1 MDLVSNTMKSNDKFI
16 FIYKDTYGM
25 VYECGANTYEA
36 ARDKAQKLFHEDL
49 VAGEWDGGDKSNCIY
64 PKPGTEAERQF
75 NMTRIALSSRKDSP
89 EEGKTYALID
99 GAGKPSIANGNTLAE
114 SEVKPSG
121 YDEFMQDVCNDDE
134 PDIDT
139 MAMDMSPQQLN
150 KIAKDIEDK
159 VNDTLEAMTE
169 AMNPTTPVFTGGFSK
184 SPSAHS
190 ENRTV
195 NAMEVSE
202 VAKERQARHDEMLA
216 QLGIARAPENVS
228 ITKAGYE
235 RGKTV
240 IDLGYHNLGASRT
253 TWDNKPRPDACV
265 SSFVSQIDKEER
277 EDFVVPLTEL
287 KLRDDGKLYSPET
300 GWINVERSG
309 LAKLLS
315 SAKHFDRA
323 EYDKMYNHVASQ
335 QYQSPVPYP
344 VESDYTS
351 QLYPSA
357 LSLFLKLDPDIRA
370 HVFNEQMKRHGF
382 HDQEVKMRTRLGPDG
397 RGVFSV
403 VSPTYTTYDAD
414 EVAQFIGNVLRD
426 NFDPDMFRAE
436 IKYNAKTT
444 DFMFDA
450 TMHAPSNLTDFSAGD
465 VFEVGY
471 RFKANDVGGGAVK
484 GGGIAFWNE
493 CLNMIIIDSK
503 TSELVKVV
511 HKGDVES
518 KMKKMLNGMEKSKE
532 AMNRFAIDW
541 GILSSID
548 AEGMVVNGEAIET
561 TVSESGV
568 VERAPVAMLKALV
581 DSGRIGKGI
590 GRDAAVQY
598 LLESYDN
605 QGGGNTM
612 QDVINAVT
620 RMAHES
626 MVDDCV
632 RDGLEQ
638 QAGALVPVLAKAAQ
652 TKSVRL

>member
-1 MDLVSNTMKSNDKFI
+1 
-16 FIYKDTYGM
+16 
-25 VYECGANTYEA
+25 
-36 ARDKAQKLFHEDL
+36 
-49 VAGEWDGGDKSNCIY
+49 
-64 PKPGTEAERQF
+64 
-75 NMTRIALSSRKDSP
+75 
-89 EEGKTYALID
+89 
-99 GAGKPSIANGNTLAE
+99 
-114 SEVKPSG
+114 
-121 YDEFMQDVCNDDE
+121 
-134 PDIDT
+134 
-139 MAMDMSPQQLN
+139 
-150 KIAKDIEDK
+150 
-159 VNDTLEAMTE
+159 
-169 AMNPTTPVFTGGFSK
+169 
-184 SPSAHS
+184 
-190 ENRTV
+190 
-195 NAMEVSE
+195 
-202 VAKERQARHDEMLA
+202 
-216 QLGIARAPENVS
+216 
-228 ITKAGYE
+228 
-235 RGKTV
+235 
-240 IDLGYHNLGASRT
+240 
-253 TWDNKPRPDACV
+253 
-265 SSFVSQIDKEER
+265 
-277 EDFVVPLTEL
+277 
-287 KLRDDGKLYSPET
+287 
-300 GWINVERSG
+300 
-309 LAKLLS
+309 
-315 SAKHFDRA
+315 
-323 EYDKMYNHVASQ
+323 
-335 QYQSPVPYP
+335 
-344 VESDYTS
+344 
-351 QLYPSA
+351 
-357 LSLFLKLDPDIRA
+357 
-370 HVFNEQMKRHGF
+370 
-382 HDQEVKMRTRLGPDG
+382 
-397 RGVFSV
+397 
-403 VSPTYTTYDAD
+403 
-414 EVAQFIGNVLRD
+414 
-426 NFDPDMFRAE
+426 
-436 IKYNAKTT
+436 
-444 DFMFDA
+444 
-450 TMHAPSNLTDFSAGD
+450 MHAPSNLTDFSAGD

>member
-134 PDIDT
+134 PDTDT
-139 MAMDMSPQQLN
+139 MARDMSPQQLN

>member
-1 MDLVSNTMKSNDKFI
+1 
-16 FIYKDTYGM
+16 
-25 VYECGANTYEA
+25 
-36 ARDKAQKLFHEDL
+36 
-49 VAGEWDGGDKSNCIY
+49 
-64 PKPGTEAERQF
+64 
-75 NMTRIALSSRKDSP
+75 
-89 EEGKTYALID
+89 
-99 GAGKPSIANGNTLAE
+99 
-114 SEVKPSG
+114 
-121 YDEFMQDVCNDDE
+121 
-134 PDIDT
+134 
-139 MAMDMSPQQLN
+139 
-150 KIAKDIEDK
+150 
-159 VNDTLEAMTE
+159 
-169 AMNPTTPVFTGGFSK
+169 
-184 SPSAHS
+184 
-190 ENRTV
+190 
-195 NAMEVSE
+195 
-202 VAKERQARHDEMLA
+202 MLA

-265 SSFVSQIDKEER
+265 SSFVSQIGKEER

-287 KLRDDGKLYSPET
+287 KLRDDGKLYSPDT

-315 SAKHFDRA
+315 SAKYFDRA

-370 HVFNEQMKRHGF
+370 YVFNEQMKRHGF